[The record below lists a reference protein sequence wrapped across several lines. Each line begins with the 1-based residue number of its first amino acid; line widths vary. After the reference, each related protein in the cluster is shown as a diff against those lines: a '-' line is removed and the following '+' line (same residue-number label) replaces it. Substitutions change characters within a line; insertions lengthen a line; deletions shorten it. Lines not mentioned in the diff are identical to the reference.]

1 MPMTANRFNKN
12 QLVPFSREKNT
23 HIHVPSIGDPSS
35 RAESSLRA
43 RHLQAGLVSLVIL
56 AFTCAAVTFA
66 QRLQSDSNQFWVIV
80 HEGQTDIS
88 PRGRSVSN
96 CALIFPD
103 GRFHVERR
111 VQELP
116 GSTAALK
123 IFDSS
128 LDSTQLQHLKT
139 VLDSE
144 GIRRLPPYEQPILPM
159 GVPWSYGFNARITR
173 PTGVQN
179 VGYWTWRDG
188 VSTASPNSSPENVKK
203 GWRLS
208 ETELRPLVDWLRSI
222 EHLKLVPSE
231 GRSDTLCKGEDDGGT
246 Q

>member
-1 MPMTANRFNKN
+1 MPMIASRFNKN
-12 QLVPFSREKNT
+12 QLVPYPREKNA
-23 HIHVPSIGDPSS
+23 HIDVYSVGDPGN
-35 RAESSLRA
+35 RADSSLRA
-43 RHLQAGLVSLVIL
+43 RDLQAGLVSLVIL
-56 AFTCAAVTFA
+56 AFACAAVTFA
-66 QRLQSDSNQFWVIV
+66 QRLQSDSNQFLVIL
-80 HEGQTDIS
+80 HESQTDIS

-111 VQELP
+111 VQQLP

-128 LDSTQLQHLKT
+128 LDSAQLQHLKT
-139 VLDSE
+139 ALDSE

-179 VGYWTWRDG
+179 VGYWSWREG
-188 VSTASPNSSPENVKK
+188 VPTASPNSSPENVKK

-222 EHLKLVPSE
+222 EHLKPVPSE
-231 GRSDTLCKGEDDGGT
+231 VRSDTLCTDGDNGGK

>member
-1 MPMTANRFNKN
+1 MIANRFNRS
-12 QLVPFSREKNT
+12 QLTPDAREKNT
-23 HIHVPSIGDPSS
+23 HTGTASVGGRVN
-35 RAESSLRA
+35 RAYSSLRA
-43 RHLQAGLVSLVIL
+43 RDLQAGLVSLLLL
-56 AFTCAAVTFA
+56 AFACAAVAFA
-66 QRLQSDSNQFWVIV
+66 QRLQSDSNQFLVIL
-80 HEGQTDIS
+80 HQGQTDIS

-111 VQELP
+111 VQQLP
-116 GSTAALK
+116 GSTAALE

-128 LDSTQLQHLKT
+128 LDSAQLQYLKT
-139 VLDSE
+139 ALDSE

-159 GVPWSYGFNARITR
+159 GVPWSYGFNARISR

-188 VSTASPNSSPENVKK
+188 VPAASPNSSPENVKK

-222 EHLKLVPSE
+222 EHLKLIPSE
-231 GRSDTLCKGEDDGGT
+231 VRSDTLCSNGDNAGT